1 MQEQQRRNAK
11 AEAMLD
17 ANLDALGVDITNS
30 GDMAE
35 KLDVRKEAY
44 EREWRAEKKRLKEER
59 QQMLDEIT
67 LENKT
72 LKAENRDLARRWPT
86 SSAGLTGRSTARS
99 CRSARSWSGKPR
111 TRRKPKRGSRN
122 RPRKMPLRWKWPAS
136 SGTEDIA
143 VAKAL
148 AEKRVQRARDGRKA
162 DELKR
167 SIRNNA
173 AQLNQ
178 MILRPSKG
186 KYVQPRLI
194 QQAAE
199 VAKLAD
205 MAVLNDAA
213 VRKLTALANTISRRR
228 ARPATPAALPT
239 TGSRPVCRSSSK
251 PYRPT

>member
-1 MQEQQRRNAK
+1 MEWEAENQKK
-11 AEAMLD
+11 AEAWQQKQAQKNAIAMELAIRQRD
-17 ANLDALGVDITNS
+17 EEIAVAKEKMRKRQELASLKDQQER
-30 GDMAE
+30 AE
-35 KLDVRKEAY
+35 WYQEHSERFAI
-44 EREWRAEKKRLKEER
+44 EREALR
-59 QQMLDEIT
+59 QQ
-67 LENKT
+67 
-72 LKAENRDLARRWPT
+72 RD
-86 SSAGLTGRSTARS
+86 
-99 CRSARSWSGKPR
+99 
-111 TRRKPKRGSRN
+111 
-122 RPRKMPLRWKWPAS
+122 
-136 SGTEDIA
+136 EDIA

-178 MILRPSKG
+178 MVLRPSKG

-213 VRKLTALANTISRRR
+213 VRKLTALANTISQTQGM
-228 ARPATPAALPT
+228 ASDP
-239 TGSRPVCRSSSK
+239 SSLSL
-251 PYRPT
+251 

>member
-1 MQEQQRRNAK
+1 
-11 AEAMLD
+11 
-17 ANLDALGVDITNS
+17 
-30 GDMAE
+30 
-35 KLDVRKEAY
+35 
-44 EREWRAEKKRLKEER
+44 
-59 QQMLDEIT
+59 
-67 LENKT
+67 
-72 LKAENRDLARRWPT
+72 
-86 SSAGLTGRSTARS
+86 
-99 CRSARSWSGKPR
+99 
-111 TRRKPKRGSRN
+111 
-122 RPRKMPLRWKWPAS
+122 MPLRWKWPAS
-136 SGTEDIA
+136 SGTRTLPWQ
-143 VAKAL
+143 KAL

-213 VRKLTALANTISRRR
+213 VRKLTALANTISQTQGTASDPSSLAYDWEQTGVPKLIQALQADMMNAKQ
-228 ARPATPAALPT
+228 ARLDRLQQQLTEAEALGDGEKGREAAGPAEGPYQGDGEPHLSAYDG
-239 TGSRPVCRSSSK
+239 GSSCGC
-251 PYRPT
+251 

>member
-1 MQEQQRRNAK
+1 MAKEKMRKRQELASLKDQQERAEWYQEHSERFAIEREALRQQR
-11 AEAMLD
+11 D
-17 ANLDALGVDITNS
+17 
-30 GDMAE
+30 
-35 KLDVRKEAY
+35 
-44 EREWRAEKKRLKEER
+44 
-59 QQMLDEIT
+59 
-67 LENKT
+67 
-72 LKAENRDLARRWPT
+72 
-86 SSAGLTGRSTARS
+86 
-99 CRSARSWSGKPR
+99 
-111 TRRKPKRGSRN
+111 
-122 RPRKMPLRWKWPAS
+122 
-136 SGTEDIA
+136 EDIA

-178 MILRPSKG
+178 MVLRPSKG

-213 VRKLTALANTISRRR
+213 VRKLTALANTISQTQGM
-228 ARPATPAALPT
+228 ASDPSSLAYDWEQTGVPKLIQALQADMMT
-239 TGSRPVCRSSSK
+239 SKQAKLDLLHQQLTEAVALGYGEEAERLRTG
-251 PYRPT
+251 